1 MDGGSLRVRL
11 VCECLAG
18 EACST
23 NAVSSCPSPDKVDE
37 VTWVPGFA
45 EDELVLSSE
54 TDARDINETVSL
66 EGRVELHL
74 SADCRNAD
82 AVVGDYSSGR
92 DVIMGAVYLQIVN
105 RKLTVDLLDLFDLHR
120 CEIFMTLES

>member
-1 MDGGSLRVRL
+1 MEIRLDSLHYRFDDELLCEGIRDLDGGSLRVRL

-74 SADCRNAD
+74 SADCRNANAV
-82 AVVGDYSSGR
+82 AVVCYSPD
-92 DVIMGAVYLQIVN
+92 DVVEEPAGV
-105 RKLTVDLLDLFDLHR
+105 KTLD
-120 CEIFMTLES
+120 